1 MSGFDVNADELDT
14 YAGKLGGQRET
25 AGQIGSLV
33 DKADVGDESWGI
45 VGIFVLNS
53 YKEMLGDLKD
63 LFTSLDEGFASG
75 EDKFK
80 NAAKGYREQERA
92 VKELLDKFDI
102 ELGSK

>member
-14 YAGKLGGQRET
+14 YAGKLGGQRQT
-25 AGQIGSLV
+25 ANQISGLV
-33 DKADVGDESWGI
+33 DKADVSNESWGV
-45 VGIFVLNS
+45 VGIFVFDN

-80 NAAKGYREQERA
+80 NAAKGYRDKEQA
-92 VKELLDKFDI
+92 VKELLDTFDI
-102 ELGSK
+102 DMGGK